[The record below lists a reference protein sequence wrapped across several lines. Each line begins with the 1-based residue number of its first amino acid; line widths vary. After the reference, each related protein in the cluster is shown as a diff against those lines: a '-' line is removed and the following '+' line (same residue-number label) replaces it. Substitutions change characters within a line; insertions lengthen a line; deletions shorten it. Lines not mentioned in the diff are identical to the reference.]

1 MTNNKSIYLTR
12 QQKML
17 TVSILNLRLEELK
30 KWDVGIVEMYM
41 FDITIGDIIK
51 KLKNEDVA
59 TN

>member
-51 KLKNEDVA
+51 KLKNEDDA

>member
-1 MTNNKSIYLTR
+1 
-12 QQKML
+12 ML

-51 KLKNEDVA
+51 KLKNEDDA